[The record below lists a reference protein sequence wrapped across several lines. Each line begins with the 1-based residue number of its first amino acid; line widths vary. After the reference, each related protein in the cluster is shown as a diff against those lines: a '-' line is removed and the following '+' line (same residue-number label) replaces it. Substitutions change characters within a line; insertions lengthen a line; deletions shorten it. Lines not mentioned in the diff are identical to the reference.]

1 MMTKERLERII
12 TNRDSGGA
20 YSDMQ
25 THEAQLNHLLDLQSI
40 LPNVLDS
47 GAHLASCESFDHLR
61 KQLTHV
67 EGVSKEGFALPCHSV
82 CLYSTALLTFARY
95 YRSP

>member
-1 MMTKERLERII
+1 MTKERLERII

-25 THEAQLNHLLDLQSI
+25 THETQLNHLLDLQSI

-61 KQLTHV
+61 KPPISSLMSRGCPKKV
-67 EGVSKEGFALPCHSV
+67 L
-82 CLYSTALLTFARY
+82 LYLAILCACTAQHC
-95 YRSP
+95 